1 MELEKSY
8 LINLKD
14 LEDKADEI
22 LDELTKEIDG
32 RPVVVT
38 DHYMNETIRS
48 RQPHEGVEISSWM
61 NNTNKRLNILDA
73 KVNKLSDIVSDLRV
87 VVEESRINDNV
98 GDGEQDMLAKKKM
111 VDHSSII
118 DSSSLEFYFIKMRQS
133 YKNQKNVL
141 AAWKFL
147 QESDRVKRLICV
159 LGSCYL
165 TDPQESIKKMYSD
178 RNVEA
183 EIKKEF
189 LAKQQKL
196 SDTNVWLNTE
206 IKKLGNSINACQF
219 KIITTGDIPFQTN
232 TSSCGV
238 FICKYFEFYARVE
251 KIPFDQKEQILTS
264 VDTLGIKTSK
274 KLLILNLNG
283 IMTEVIRVND
293 KSPIDVDKTV
303 VAASSQDTSSPLD
316 DRTCD
321 SQEDSCK
328 YASPTGVSVVPF
340 SLDCDICTSLMDVHR
355 TVVVAS
361 SQGVVSSSLDHGTCA
376 SLANANKTDVVASSQ
391 KTYSPLDD
399 RT

>member
-264 VDTLGIKTSK
+264 VDTLGIKTSV
-274 KLLILNLNG
+274 ISSSPDHG
-283 IMTEVIRVND
+283 ICV
-293 KSPIDVDKTV
+293 SAADVDKTV

>member
-1 MELEKSY
+1 MNTESEKLKPRINLQGFSWALFVVMHPTQIYANMEPEKSY

-48 RQPHEGVEISSWM
+48 RQPHEG
-61 NNTNKRLNILDA
+61 
-73 KVNKLSDIVSDLRV
+73 
-87 VVEESRINDNV
+87 VEESRINDNV

-165 TDPQESIKKMYSD
+165 TDPQESVKKMYSD

-321 SQEDSCK
+321 LQEDSCK

-340 SLDCDICTSLMDVHR
+340 PLDRDICTSLMDVHR

-376 SLANANKTDVVASSQ
+376 SLANANKT
-391 KTYSPLDD
+391 
-399 RT
+399 R

>member
-1 MELEKSY
+1 
-8 LINLKD
+8 
-14 LEDKADEI
+14 
-22 LDELTKEIDG
+22 
-32 RPVVVT
+32 
-38 DHYMNETIRS
+38 
-48 RQPHEGVEISSWM
+48 M

-147 QESDRVKRLICV
+147 QESDRCVVK
-159 LGSCYL
+159 
-165 TDPQESIKKMYSD
+165 
-178 RNVEA
+178 A
-183 EIKKEF
+183 AF
-189 LAKQQKL
+189 LH
-196 SDTNVWLNTE
+196 N
-206 IKKLGNSINACQF
+206 
-219 KIITTGDIPFQTN
+219 
-232 TSSCGV
+232 
-238 FICKYFEFYARVE
+238 
-251 KIPFDQKEQILTS
+251 
-264 VDTLGIKTSK
+264 
-274 KLLILNLNG
+274 
-283 IMTEVIRVND
+283 
-293 KSPIDVDKTV
+293 VDKTV